1 MNRFGM
7 VFLLAIFSLFNLT
20 QRKAIMQRSPNGEP
34 TMFVGHFAS
43 LMKKHNGQWTFYR
56 TSFDTRYRGPMP
68 TQPTQD

>member
-1 MNRFGM
+1 
-7 VFLLAIFSLFNLT
+7 
-20 QRKAIMQRSPNGEP
+20 MQRSPNGEP